1 MPIITPTELDTHL
14 YPEVMAALTRDDNTI
29 LSRAIT
35 AAEQEVKLYLGKFD
49 LTALF
54 GTESEAPAVDDALLK
69 QLVKDVACWHL
80 LRLSNNGTEI
90 SVFRTAY
97 QDALSTLKN
106 IMTGQAMPAGWPYAG
121 PATTELTDGNAVNWG
136 SNERRNNHY

>member
-14 YPEVMAALTRDDNTI
+14 YPEVTAALTRDDNTI

-35 AAEQEVKLYLGKFD
+35 AAEQEVKLYLGKYD

-54 GTESEAPAVDDALLK
+54 GTESEAPTVEDELLK

-97 QDALSTLKN
+97 ADALSTLKN
-106 IMTGQAMPAGWPYAG
+106 IMSGMAMPAGWPYAT
-121 PATTELTDGNAVNWG
+121 PSTTELPDGNAVNWS
-136 SNERRNNHY
+136 SNERRSNHY

>member
-1 MPIITPTELDTHL
+1 MPIITPSELDTHL
-14 YPEVMAALTRDDNTI
+14 YPEVTAALTRDDNTI

-54 GTESEAPAVDDALLK
+54 GTESEIPSVDDELLK

-90 SVFRTAY
+90 AIFRTAY
-97 QDALSTLKN
+97 VDALSTLKN
-106 IMTGQAMPAGWPYAG
+106 IMSGQAVPAGWPYAAI
-121 PATTELTDGNAVNWG
+121 ATSEPTDGIV
-136 SNERRNNHY
+136 S

>member
-1 MPIITPTELDTHL
+1 MPIITPSELDTHL
-14 YPEVMAALTRDDNTI
+14 YPEVTAALTRDDNTI

-54 GTESEAPAVDDALLK
+54 GTESEAPAVDDELLK

-90 SVFRTAY
+90 AIFRTAY
-97 QDALSTLKN
+97 VDALSTLKN
-106 IMTGQAMPAGWPYAG
+106 IMSGQAVPAGWPYAAI
-121 PATTELTDGNAVNWG
+121 ATSEPTDGNAVNWS
-136 SNERRNNHY
+136 SNERRSNHY

>member
-14 YPEVMAALTRDDNTI
+14 YPEVTAALTRDDNTI

-35 AAEQEVKLYLGKFD
+35 AAEREVKLYLGKFD

-54 GTESEAPAVDDALLK
+54 GTESEAPAVDDELLK

-90 SVFRTAY
+90 AIFRTAY
-97 QDALSTLKN
+97 VDALSTLKN
-106 IMTGQAMPAGWPYAG
+106 IMNGQAVPAGWPYAAI
-121 PATTELTDGNAVNWG
+121 ATSEPTDGNAVNWS
-136 SNERRNNHY
+136 SNERRSNHY